1 MAQSRPDV
9 QQAPHGLSRHELL
22 EHLRAV
28 SAYLPG
34 FIYQLCLSPKG
45 HFYFTFTSTGL
56 ESIFGVTQKRLI
68 EDASLLLKKFIPT
81 IISGSSTKMFN
92 ILKQAKPGT
101 MSFECCVAMVVSSG

>member
-9 QQAPHGLSRHELL
+9 QQPPHGLSRHELL

-34 FIYQLCLSPKG
+34 FIYQLCLSPIG

-68 EDASLLLKKFIPT
+68 EDASLLLKKIHSNDYQRLINENVQHIETGKTWHNEFR
-81 IISGSSTKMFN
+81 M
-92 ILKQAKPGT
+92 L
-101 MSFECCVAMVVSSG
+101 